1 MFKITN
7 GENYSLSAIHTHQQN
22 DGSILRSAHVG
33 NFNAPT
39 LFLAQDGF
47 PVILHEHIQGDA
59 KIYRPGYIKIDGY
72 EFPITDRLTLPLTH
86 SFINEEVKEKIKS
99 VMEGDFQRPAQLHYE
114 SLKKLFPN
122 NIQLT
127 SQLFFEQEP
136 FFVRALEVL
145 AKKFPHLFANFVDR
159 EGNVFN
165 LAEKQDGNGQ
175 LYTDNNGNRIEINYE
190 QISELVHNYLKQ
202 TIEAITGNGNNPEGI
217 VMKSNLYILLSSICE
232 VYKGRFGIERYRP
245 NQVEVIHFSG
255 TEMINYLIKNQRQAE
270 ANTQELNDLYET
282 LRGEFRGMLP
292 DSLDFRLVPTD
303 MMGKI
308 VTDSKIATTEIDE
321 LIVDNQ
327 RLSEAYA
334 RRQKSRG
341 LSGEEIRQQILSS
354 DEQSIRQRVLELH
367 ERISDLPGRIKKKI
381 SDSKEMLENFEMNRK
396 KIIGNLISAEIAV
409 NDMYSESSEL
419 DKEIIEI
426 RDRIARISTEVQKIE
441 PAEVS
446 QYDIIRDGRRLYFP
460 EPARELSQKE
470 LKNNWNYSMHESS
483 RELLKREIQEPKN
496 NEPHI
501 EFKPKLK

>member
-7 GENYSLSAIHTHQQN
+7 GENYSLKAIHTHQQN
-22 DGSILRSAHVG
+22 GGSVLRSAHVG
-33 NFNAPT
+33 NFNSPT

-47 PVILHEHIQGDA
+47 PVILHEHIRGDA
-59 KIYRPGYIKIDGY
+59 KIYRPGYIKIDGH
-72 EFPITDRLTLPLTH
+72 EFPITDRLALPLTH

-99 VMEGDFQRPAQLHYE
+99 VMERNFQRPAQLHYE

-136 FFVRALEVL
+136 FFVRTLEVL
-145 AKKFPHLFANFVDR
+145 ARRSPYLFANFVDR

-165 LAEKQDGNGQ
+165 LAEKQGGNSQ
-175 LYTDNNGNRIEINYE
+175 LYIDNNGTKIKINNE
-190 QISELVHNYLKQ
+190 QFAEMAHNYLKQ

-217 VMKSNLYILLSSICE
+217 VMESNLYILLSSICE
-232 VYKGRFGIERYRP
+232 VYKGRFGVERYRP

-255 TEMINYLIKNQRQAE
+255 VEMINYLIKNQKQAE
-270 ANTQELNDLYET
+270 NNTQELNDLYET
-282 LRGEFRGMLP
+282 LRGEFKGMLP
-292 DSLDFRLVPTD
+292 ENLDFRLVPTD
-303 MMGKI
+303 IMGKI
-308 VTDSKIATTEIDE
+308 VTDNQTYAKEINE
-321 LIVDNQ
+321 LIVANQ
-327 RLSEAYA
+327 KLSESYTI
-334 RRQKSRG
+334 RQKSRG
-341 LSGEEIRQQILSS
+341 LSGEEIRQQILSL
-354 DEQSIRQRVLELH
+354 DEQAIRQRVLKLH
-367 ERISDLPGRIKKKI
+367 DRISNLPGRTKKKI
-381 SDSKEMLENFEMNRK
+381 SDSKEMLENFEINQK
-396 KIIGNLISAEIAV
+396 KIIGNLISTEIAV

-460 EPARELSQKE
+460 ETARELSQRE
-470 LKNNWNYSMHESS
+470 LNSDWNYSMRESS
-483 RELLKREIQEPKN
+483 RELKQEIQATKN
-496 NEPHI
+496 NELCN